1 MRSLPKDEFDVIIVG
16 AGIVGCS
23 AALYASRAGLRVAL
37 LDKGAIGF
45 EQSTRNWG
53 WVHQQVR
60 YPHLIPMAMQSRRLW
75 ETLEQDLGADLEW
88 RQGGNLNIAST
99 PEAMAGYEGYQRAA
113 AGTGLDIELLT
124 AAQVAERLPGI
135 AIPVLGGLFLPSDGQ
150 ANPHRVT
157 RAFAD
162 AAVAAGVLL
171 LQGCAV
177 HAILTGSS
185 GVQGVVTER
194 GSLLAGQVVIAA
206 GAWSRRLLKPLG
218 IRLPQN
224 AIRSTV
230 IRTTPAAQYTGA
242 TGWAREVAFRQDAA
256 GRFVLASGARST
268 FDINLDAVTDLRQ
281 FGATAWHFRRELK
294 LAVGRP
300 LLRDLLALI
309 PGTRTH
315 ASPWAA
321 LRSNEPPPDPEAAAP
336 NLEGFQRLLPR
347 FADLAVEKI
356 WAGNIDMT
364 PDQGP
369 VIDNRTPVSGLVIAT
384 GFSGHGFAMG
394 PAGGLAVSQLL
405 QGRETD
411 TPLHAFRLARFAEGD
426 LPEMPAFYP

>member
-1 MRSLPKDEFDVIIVG
+1 IVG
-16 AGIVGCS
+16 AGIVGAS
-23 AALYASRAGLRVAL
+23 TALYAARAGLKVIL

-60 YPHLIPMAMQSRRLW
+60 YPHLIPLAMQSRRIW

-88 RQGGNLNIAST
+88 RQGGNLNIAGS

-113 AGTGLDIELLT
+113 ADTGLDVELLS
-124 AAQVAERLPGI
+124 AAQVADRLPGI
-135 AIPVLGGLFLPSDGQ
+135 RGGVLGGLFIPSDGQ

-157 RAFAD
+157 RAFVD
-162 AAVAAGVLL
+162 AAVVAGATL

-177 HAILTGSS
+177 HSILISS
-185 GVQGVVTER
+185 AGVQGVVTER
-194 GSLLAGQVVIAA
+194 GSLLADQVLVAA

-218 IRLPQN
+218 IALPQN

-230 IRTTPAAQYTGA
+230 IRTTPAPPYTQA
-242 TGWAREVAFRQDAA
+242 TGWAPEVAFRQDAA

-268 FDINLDAVTDLRQ
+268 FDINLDALTDIRQ
-281 FGATAWHFRRELK
+281 FGATAWQFRRELK
-294 LAVGRP
+294 LAMGRP
-300 LLRDLLALI
+300 LIRDLLGLI

-321 LRSNEPPPDPEAAAP
+321 LRSNEPPPDLEAAAP
-336 NLEGFQRLLPR
+336 NLEGFARLLPR

-364 PDQGP
+364 PDQAP
-369 VIDNRTPVSGLVIAT
+369 VIDNRTPVPGLVIAT

-394 PAGGLAVSQLL
+394 PAGGLCVSQLL
-405 QGRETD
+405 QGRAAD
-411 TPLHAFRLARFAEGD
+411 TSLHAFRLARFAEGD
-426 LPEMPAFYP
+426 LPEMPDFYP

>member
-1 MRSLPKDEFDVIIVG
+1 MRPLPRESSDVIIVG

-23 AALYASRAGLRVAL
+23 TALYAARAGLKVVL

-60 YPHLIPMAMQSRRLW
+60 YPHLIPMAVQSRRLW
-75 ETLEQDLGADLEW
+75 ETLEQDLDADLEW
-88 RQGGNLNIAST
+88 RQGGNLNIASS

-113 AGTGLDIELLT
+113 AGTELDIELLT
-124 AAQVAERLPGI
+124 AAQVADRLPGI
-135 AIPVLGGLFLPSDGQ
+135 GNDVLGGLFIPSDGQ

-162 AAVAAGVLL
+162 AAVAAGATL
-171 LQGCAV
+171 LQGCAA
-177 HAILTGSS
+177 HSILTDSAV
-185 GVQGVVTER
+185 VQGVVTER
-194 GSLLAGQVVIAA
+194 GTLLADQVVVAA

-230 IRTTPAAQYTGA
+230 IRTTPAPHYTQA

-268 FDINLDAVTDLRQ
+268 FDINLDGITDIRR

-300 LLRDLLALI
+300 LIRDLLGLI

-315 ASPWAA
+315 ASPWAV

-336 NLEGFQRLLPR
+336 NLEGLARLLPQ
-347 FADLAVEKI
+347 FADLAVEKV

-364 PDQGP
+364 PDQAP
-369 VIDNRTPVSGLVIAT
+369 VIDNRTPIAGLVIAT

-394 PAGGLAVSQLL
+394 PAAGQSVSQLL
-405 QGRETD
+405 QGKATD
-411 TPLHAFRLARFAEGD
+411 TSLHAFRLARFAEGD
-426 LPEMPAFYP
+426 LPEIPAFYP